1 MHRFS
6 AILVFTLI
14 NFSVAFGAEKT
25 ITAKFRESDPENKTI
40 TIDKLKLDVTRKTK
54 ITNDGK
60 KIEISNIEIGQIVQ
74 VKYDDDLE
82 VALSINVV
90 GKDLSIEER
99 LEKLNGTWIAFA
111 EEGGGKRIKKAE
123 MKTKK
128 KTFKVDGDK
137 FTLSTSGYK
146 IAGKIK
152 FILEDGPNAIDL
164 KGSYVGESNNQA
176 VLLKG
181 IYDIKDQTLRICY
194 SYNAM
199 GLPEKERPTEFE
211 TEEGKDGLSVS
222 FLRAE

>member
-6 AILVFTLI
+6 SILVFTLI

-60 KIEISNIEIGQIVQ
+60 KIEISDIKIGQIVQ

-99 LEKLNGTWIAFA
+99 LEILQGTWVAFA
-111 EEGGGKRIKKAE
+111 EENGGKRMKKE
-123 MKTKK
+123 DLKLRK

-137 FTLSTSGYK
+137 FLISTTEYK
-146 IAGKIK
+146 FSGKIK
-152 FILEDGPNAIDL
+152 FVPEDGPNAIDL
-164 KGSYVGESNNQA
+164 KGSSVNAKRNLP
-176 VLLKG
+176 VLAKG
-181 IYDIKDQTLRICY
+181 IYEVKDQTLRLCY
-194 SYNAM
+194 SFNVI
-199 GLPEKERPTEFE
+199 GETEKDRPSEFE
-211 TEEGKDGLSVS
+211 TEEGQEVLCVS
-222 FLRAE
+222 FRRAE